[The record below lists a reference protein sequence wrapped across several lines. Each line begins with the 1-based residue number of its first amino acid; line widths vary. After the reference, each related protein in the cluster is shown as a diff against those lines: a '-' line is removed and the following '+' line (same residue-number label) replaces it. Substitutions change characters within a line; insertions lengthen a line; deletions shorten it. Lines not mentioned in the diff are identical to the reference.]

1 MNKSNLDCLFQI
13 CSTDSQNLTIE
24 SRYLRLMSVVKVD
37 NMHQNMTELDSPHLI
52 DDPQILE
59 IDDVLNRI
67 VRISQNYKVSLVHGL
82 NLN

>member
-1 MNKSNLDCLFQI
+1 
-13 CSTDSQNLTIE
+13 
-24 SRYLRLMSVVKVD
+24 MSVVKVD